1 MDLKKQYSSDKN
13 PFWADR
19 IGRSGGAIFVFTNRI
34 YHKRTKKQ
42 KRQILNYQNY
52 NLGVPTP

>member
-19 IGRSGGAIFVFTNRI
+19 IGRSGGQYSFLQTAFIIREPKNR
-34 YHKRTKKQ
+34 KDRF
-42 KRQILNYQNY
+42 
-52 NLGVPTP
+52 